1 MSDEQMADAA
11 EAAARMEDDALEK
24 LVEKAEREY
33 RESKAHVLR
42 AAAAGCKDA
51 NARERPRA
59 RACNSSTTRKRQ
71 DGTGADERWS
81 MSLRCVVETVLQR
94 RASSEAKHT
103 KREQCRPPTPSN
115 IPSDHANKDA
125 RKEKAELYP
134 FLGRKLPDRKR
145 KLDGY
150 FEPAKQRQVAEP
162 RPSEGKRRCGGSKQT
177 MNQVAS
183 TVAID
188 GMGDASWRDDD
199 GVGTRPQRDTR
210 EARVA
215 RRDRR
220 TDQGA
225 R

>member
-1 MSDEQMADAA
+1 M
-11 EAAARMEDDALEK
+11 AARC
-24 LVEKAEREY
+24 R
-33 RESKAHVLR
+33 
-42 AAAAGCKDA
+42 
-51 NARERPRA
+51 RPQTQR
-59 RACNSSTTRKRQ
+59 
-71 DGTGADERWS
+71 
-81 MSLRCVVETVLQR
+81 LQR
-94 RASSEAKHT
+94 RRSRRVTAAHE
-103 KREQCRPPTPSN
+103 
-115 IPSDHANKDA
+115 
-125 RKEKAELYP
+125 
-134 FLGRKLPDRKR
+134 GRKGISGAGGRHAVLHVGDSPLIVATRLGDGWAGPISAHGRARPYHVDRIFLPFFIFKLG

-220 TDQGA
+220 TDQGT